1 MKLNTLVLSVV
12 AIAATTAGCT
22 ESPPANAGDS
32 AEASSQPE
40 QVTAAPSPPTVE
52 VRAINHQG
60 NRTGEPRVLQLEPE
74 VGDPS
79 EMGYTPVPAGS
90 D

>member
-1 MKLNTLVLSVV
+1 MKLNTLVLSL
-12 AIAATTAGCT
+12 AIAATTGGCT
-22 ESPPANAGDS
+22 DSPPANAVDS
-32 AEASSQPE
+32 AEASGQPM
-40 QVTAAPSPPTVE
+40 QVTAEPSPPME

-60 NRTGEPRVLQLEPE
+60 NPMGEPRVLQLAPE
-74 VGDPS
+74 AGDPS